1 MRNVLTSQIGEE
13 ALKKTLIFQQNM
25 YNYAS
30 KDNSI
35 QLF

>member
-1 MRNVLTSQIGEE
+1 MVSNVFPNWEQ

-30 KDNSI
+30 KDNSV